1 MTIVDGM
8 RSIGIFG
15 RRKPGPG
22 AIGDIMDVIGS
33 VAVEI
38 GDGSSFRLEGRICGN
53 WNPKSDFLIRCIAM
67 ENSLR
72 SIRPSAVMS
81 ASFLKSITDLTV
93 ITTTTTVTP
102 KLQNK

>member
-8 RSIGIFG
+8 RSIGILE
-15 RRKPGPG
+15 RRKPGAG
-22 AIGDIMDVIGS
+22 AIGDIMDAIGS
-33 VAVEI
+33 VAMAI
-38 GDGSSFRLEGRICGN
+38 GDGSTVRLEGRICGN

-81 ASFLKSITDLTV
+81 ASFLQSVTD
-93 ITTTTTVTP
+93 
-102 KLQNK
+102 